1 MMPTPPVSGVQESLP
16 GMLNV
21 ATGLLLVLGL
31 IFAAAWLLRKTGR
44 FAPLATDQI
53 KILASR
59 SVGSREKLV
68 IVEVDNRGVL
78 LGITNGSINKLYDFP
93 VNGRQSDFADLVEK
107 AGEEGASVDAN
118 DGSRE
123 DQA

>member
-1 MMPTPPVSGVQESLP
+1 MMQTPPSAGVHEALP

-44 FAPLATDQI
+44 FAPLAADQI
-53 KILASR
+53 KVLASR

-68 IVEVDNRGVL
+68 IVEVNKRAVL
-78 LGITNGSINKLYDFP
+78 LGVTSASINKLYDFP
-93 VNGRQSDFADLVEK
+93 VGNEETDFAGLVK
-107 AGEEGASVDAN
+107 QAGRTGSEGAEAVEEEGRA
-118 DGSRE
+118 
-123 DQA
+123 

>member
-1 MMPTPPVSGVQESLP
+1 MMQIPPSSGVHESIP

-21 ATGLLLVLGL
+21 ATGLLLVIGL

-44 FAPLATDQI
+44 FAPLAADQI

-68 IVEVDNRGVL
+68 IVEVNNRNVLIGV
-78 LGITNGSINKLYDFP
+78 TSASINKLYDFP
-93 VNGRQSDFADLVEK
+93 VGDQAVDFAGLVEQAGQGESNGSD
-107 AGEEGASVDAN
+107 AGE
-118 DGSRE
+118 RE
-123 DQA
+123 HRA

>member
-1 MMPTPPVSGVQESLP
+1 MMQTPPSSGVQETLP

-44 FAPLATDQI
+44 FAPLAADQI
-53 KILASR
+53 KIVSSR

-68 IVEVDNRGVL
+68 IVEVDDRHVL
-78 LGITNGSINKLYDFP
+78 LGVTSASINKLYDFP
-93 VNGRQSDFADLVEK
+93 VANGAAGFAGLVEQ
-107 AGEEGASVDAN
+107 AGQVESNSLDAEEG
-118 DGSRE
+118 SR
-123 DQA
+123 A

>member
-1 MMPTPPVSGVQESLP
+1 MMPTPPTNGVQESLP

-31 IFAAAWLLRKTGR
+31 IFAVAWLLRKTGR
-44 FAPLATDQI
+44 FSPLATDQI
-53 KILASR
+53 KIVASR

-68 IVEVDNRGVL
+68 IVEVNNRGVL
-78 LGITNGSINKLYDFP
+78 LGIAGGTINKLYDFP
-93 VNGRQSDFADLVEK
+93 VHSDQADFAGLVEK
-107 AGEEGASVDAN
+107 AGREGVADGIN
-118 DGSRE
+118 DGRRE